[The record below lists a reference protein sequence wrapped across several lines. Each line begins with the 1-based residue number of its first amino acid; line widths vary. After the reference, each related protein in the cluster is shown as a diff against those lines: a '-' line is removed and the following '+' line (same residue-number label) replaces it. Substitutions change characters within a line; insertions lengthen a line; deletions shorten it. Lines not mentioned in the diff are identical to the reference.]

1 MAILTTDVDTRLSG
15 GAGNS
20 DPDASL
26 GGVKSSTELSPTVGE
41 ENLFSNVDGAEAA
54 AGSTKYRGLYFHNGH
69 ASLTLESTFIWFS
82 TQTPS
87 TDTIIA
93 MALAG
98 EGLNATME
106 TVADEDTA
114 PVGESF
120 TEPATKAGGLNMGNV
135 PFSQHFGF
143 WVRRIVTGSASA
155 FDNDDWA
162 YTIEGD
168 TAA

>member
-26 GGVKSSTELSPTVGE
+26 GGVKSSTELSPTVSE

-54 AGSTKYRGLYFHNGH
+54 AGSTKYRALYFHNGH
-69 ASLTLESTFIWFS
+69 GSLTLQGTTIWFS

-87 TDTIIA
+87 GDTVMA

-120 TEPATKAGGLNMGNV
+120 TSPATKGQDYQWAMFQMVNITDFGL
-135 PFSQHFGF
+135 
-143 WVRRIVTGSASA
+143 
-155 FDNDDWA
+155 D
-162 YTIEGD
+162 E
-168 TAA
+168 

>member
-20 DPDASL
+20 DPDLSL
-26 GGVKSSTELSPTVGE
+26 GGVKSSTELSPTVSE

-54 AGSTKYRGLYFHNGH
+54 AGSTKYRGLYYHNGH
-69 ASLTLESTFIWFS
+69 ASLTLESTVIWFT

-106 TVADEDTA
+106 TITDEDTA
-114 PVGESF
+114 PIGESF
-120 TEPATKAGGLNMGNV
+120 TSPATKAAGLSMGNV

-143 WVRRIVTGSASA
+143 WVRRIVTAAASA

-162 YTIEGD
+162 YRIEGD